1 MPLDDPRPA
10 WAALDASSLS
20 WACAVRLLRGGVLA
34 DGGGAVAQA
43 AKERLL
49 EGNSA
54 VLAVE
59 SGEKLERHDR
69 LKRQQKERRERFR
82 ELNTVDASSFEQRWA
97 GDACIPSAVC
107 RRLLRCLACASMISS
122 CVDAMCC
129 RGLLGL
135 QLRCVVVV

>member
-1 MPLDDPRPA
+1 M
-10 WAALDASSLS
+10 
-20 WACAVRLLRGGVLA
+20 
-34 DGGGAVAQA
+34 AQA

-69 LKRQQKERRERFR
+69 LKRQEKERRERFR

-107 RRLLRCLACASMISS
+107 RRLFPCYHLA
-122 CVDAMCC
+122 
-129 RGLLGL
+129 LLVP
-135 QLRCVVVV
+135 R